1 MMLTLRWKSGQDTP
15 NRQEGSVRHG
25 QAQEREEVFDLVTAG
40 ETMAAF
46 FRDGAPERY
55 RLTAVGA
62 ESNLAVGMAQLGCR
76 TRWISR
82 LGLDEL
88 GRHVAQRIAEY
99 GVEVH
104 TEWDAEHP
112 TGVCVK
118 ELTASGTRMRYYRS
132 QSAARRLGPAHLRDL
147 PDARWLHLTGVTPAL
162 SATAAELVT
171 TALARRTTHT
181 GRVSLDVNYR
191 PALWPSPA
199 AAAKVLLPLARQ
211 ADVVFLGD
219 DEAQALAGTCEPAAL
234 ARQILHR
241 DGQELVLKRGGGP
254 ASVVTTSGEVNEP
267 ALPAPIVDLTGAGD
281 AFAAGYLTGACWDWP
296 PAARLRLGHFLAAR
310 VVGVP
315 GDLGP
320 TVERTALRRLASEVN
335 AQLPSRTMWEE
346 R

>member
-1 MMLTLRWKSGQDTP
+1 M
-15 NRQEGSVRHG
+15 RHG
-25 QAQEREEVFDLVTAG
+25 QGQERKEVFDLLTIG

-88 GRHVAQRIAEY
+88 GRHVAEHIAEY

-104 TEWDAEHP
+104 AEWDTEHP

-118 ELTASGTRMRYYRS
+118 ELTPSGTRMRYYRS
-132 QSAARRLGPAHLRDL
+132 QSAARRLSPAHLRDL

-162 SATAAELVT
+162 STTAAELVAA
-171 TALARRTTHT
+171 ALARPASRA
-181 GRVSLDVNYR
+181 GRVSFDVNYR

-211 ADVVFLGD
+211 ADVVFVGD
-219 DEAQALAGTCEPAAL
+219 DEAQALAGTRETAAL

-241 DGQELVLKRGGGP
+241 DNQELVLKRGSGQ
-254 ASVVTTSGEVNEP
+254 ASVVTGSEEVAEP
-267 ALPAPIVDLTGAGD
+267 ALPARIVDLTGAGD

-320 TVERTALRRLASEVN
+320 TVDRTALLRLASEVN
-335 AQLPSRTMWEE
+335 AQVPSNTLWEE